1 MADCGELISAVTN
14 IYKPGATMEKST
26 GKLSSGLFFR
36 SWPATSDARA
46 VVLISHGLG
55 EHSGRYEHVAAAF
68 NAAGLHVFALDHLG
82 HGQSPGKRAFISR
95 FSELTDGVAE
105 LRAHIATECPSM
117 QVYLVGHSLG
127 GLIAASTVLGAAQDY
142 AGLLMT
148 GPALA
153 VPTPPPAWQVLLLRA
168 FSTVAPGLKALGLD
182 ANAICRDP
190 AVVEDYV
197 ADPLVHHENIPARMV
212 VSLFDEGARVMA
224 SAKEISLPVLLLHGA
239 EDKLT
244 SPSASTEFVDMLA
257 SSDKQ
262 CTIYDGMYHELFNE
276 PEQEDVLKTCCEWIK
291 ARVKQSD
298 A

>member
-1 MADCGELISAVTN
+1 
-14 IYKPGATMEKST
+14 MEKST

-82 HGQSPGKRAFISR
+82 HGQSPGKRAFVSR

-105 LRAHIATECPSM
+105 LRAHIATECPPM

-168 FSTVAPGLKALGLD
+168 FSAVAPGLKALALD

-190 AVVEDYV
+190 AVVKDYV

-224 SAKEISLPVLLLHGA
+224 SAKDISLPVLLLHGA

-244 SPSASTEFVDMLA
+244 SASASTEFVDMLA
-257 SSDKQ
+257 SSDKL
-262 CTIYDGMYHELFNE
+262 CTIFDGMYHELFNE

-291 ARVKQSD
+291 ARVKHSD
-298 A
+298 S

>member
-1 MADCGELISAVTN
+1 MD
-14 IYKPGATMEKST
+14 KST
-26 GKLSSGLFFR
+26 GKLDSGLFYR
-36 SWPATSDARA
+36 SWPPADQASA

-68 NAAGLHVFALDHLG
+68 NAAGFHVYALDHLG
-82 HGQSPGKRAFISR
+82 HGQSPGKRAFVSR

-105 LRAHIATECPSM
+105 LRAHIAQDYPSM
-117 QVYLVGHSLG
+117 PVYLVGHSLG

-148 GPALA
+148 GPALG
-153 VPTPPPAWQVLLLRA
+153 VPTPPPAWQVLLLRV
-168 FSTVAPGLKALGLD
+168 FSAVAPGLKALELD

-190 AVVEDYV
+190 AVVEDYI

-224 SAKEISLPVLLLHGA
+224 SAKDISVPVLLLHGA
-239 EDKLT
+239 EDQLT
-244 SPSASTEFVDMLA
+244 SASASTEFVDMLA

-276 PEQEDVLKTCCEWIK
+276 PEQEAILKTCCEWIT
-291 ARVKQSD
+291 ARLTSSES
-298 A
+298 

>member
-1 MADCGELISAVTN
+1 MDKL
-14 IYKPGATMEKST
+14 T
-26 GKLSSGLFFR
+26 GKLGSGLFYR
-36 SWPATSDARA
+36 SWPVADQASA

-68 NAAGLHVFALDHLG
+68 NAAGLHVYALDHLG
-82 HGQSPGKRAFISR
+82 HGQSPGKRAFVSR

-105 LRAHIATECPSM
+105 LRAHIAHEYPSM
-117 QVYLVGHSLG
+117 PVYLVGHSLG

-148 GPALA
+148 GPALG
-153 VPTPPPAWQVLLLRA
+153 VPTPPPAWQVLLLRV
-168 FSTVAPGLKALGLD
+168 FSAVAPGLKALELD

-190 AVVEDYV
+190 AVVEDYA

-224 SAKEISLPVLLLHGA
+224 RAKGISLPVLLLHGA
-239 EDKLT
+239 EDQLT
-244 SPSASTEFVDMLA
+244 SASASTEFVDMLA

-276 PEQEDVLKTCCEWIK
+276 PEQEAILKTCCEWITV
-291 ARVKQSD
+291 RVTSSES
-298 A
+298 

>member
-1 MADCGELISAVTN
+1 MD
-14 IYKPGATMEKST
+14 KST
-26 GKLSSGLFFR
+26 GKLGSGLFYR
-36 SWPATSDARA
+36 SWLAADQPSA

-68 NAAGLHVFALDHLG
+68 TAAGLHVFALDHLG
-82 HGQSPGKRAFISR
+82 HGQSPGKRAFVSR

-105 LRAHIATECPSM
+105 LRAHIAHEHPSM
-117 QVYLVGHSLG
+117 PVYLVGHSLG
-127 GLIAASTVLGAAQDY
+127 GLIAASTVLSAAQDY

-148 GPALA
+148 GPALG
-153 VPTPPPAWQVLLLRA
+153 VPTPPPAWQVLLLRV
-168 FSTVAPGLKALGLD
+168 FSAVAPGLKALELD

-224 SAKEISLPVLLLHGA
+224 SAKDISMPVLLLHGA
-239 EDKLT
+239 EDQLT
-244 SPSASTEFVDMLA
+244 SASASTEFVDMLA

-276 PEQEDVLKTCCEWIK
+276 PEQEEILNACCEWIT
-291 ARVKQSD
+291 ARVTTSD
-298 A
+298 S

>member
-1 MADCGELISAVTN
+1 MD
-14 IYKPGATMEKST
+14 KST
-26 GKLSSGLFFR
+26 GKLGSGLFYR
-36 SWPATSDARA
+36 SWPAADQASA

-68 NAAGLHVFALDHLG
+68 NAAGFHVFALDHLG
-82 HGQSPGKRAFISR
+82 HGQSPGKRAFVSR

-105 LRAHIATECPSM
+105 LRAHIAQDYPSM
-117 QVYLVGHSLG
+117 PVFLVGHSLG

-148 GPALA
+148 GPALG
-153 VPTPPPAWQVLLLRA
+153 VPTPPPAWQVLLLRV
-168 FSTVAPGLKALGLD
+168 FSAVAPGLKALELD

-190 AVVEDYV
+190 AVVEDYI

-224 SAKEISLPVLLLHGA
+224 SAKDVSLPVLLLHGA
-239 EDKLT
+239 EDQLT
-244 SPSASTEFVDMLA
+244 SASASTEFVDMLA

-262 CTIYDGMYHELFNE
+262 CTIYEGMYHELFNE
-276 PEQEDVLKTCCEWIK
+276 PEQEAILKTCCEWIT
-291 ARVKQSD
+291 ARVTSSEV
-298 A
+298 

>member
-1 MADCGELISAVTN
+1 MDR
-14 IYKPGATMEKST
+14 ST
-26 GKLSSGLFFR
+26 GKLGSGLFYR
-36 SWPATSDARA
+36 SWSANDQASA

-82 HGQSPGKRAFISR
+82 HGQSPGKRAFVSR

-105 LRAHIATECPSM
+105 LRAHIAQEFPSM
-117 QVYLVGHSLG
+117 PVYLVGHSLG
-127 GLIAASTVLGAAQDY
+127 GLIAASTVLDAAQDY

-148 GPALA
+148 GPALG
-153 VPTPPPAWQVLLLRA
+153 VPTPPPAWQVLLLRV
-168 FSTVAPGLKALGLD
+168 FSAVAPGLKALELD

-224 SAKEISLPVLLLHGA
+224 RAKDISLPVWLLHGA
-239 EDKLT
+239 EDQLT
-244 SPSASTEFVDMLA
+244 SASASTEFVDMLA

-276 PEQEDVLKTCCEWIK
+276 PEQEAILKTCCEWIT
-291 ARVKQSD
+291 ARIKHSD
-298 A
+298 S

>member
-1 MADCGELISAVTN
+1 MD
-14 IYKPGATMEKST
+14 KSM
-26 GKLSSGLFFR
+26 GKLCSGLFYR
-36 SWPATSDARA
+36 SWPAGDQARA

-68 NAAGLHVFALDHLG
+68 NATGLHVFALDHLG
-82 HGQSPGKRAFISR
+82 HGQSPGKRAFVNR

-105 LRAHIATECPSM
+105 LRAHIAQEFPSM
-117 QVYLVGHSLG
+117 PVYLVGHSLG
-127 GLIAASTVLGAAQDY
+127 GLIAASTVLGAAKDY

-148 GPALA
+148 GPALG
-153 VPTPPPAWQVLLLRA
+153 VPTPPPAWQVLLLRI
-168 FSTVAPGLKALGLD
+168 FSAVAPGLKALELD

-190 AVVEDYV
+190 AVVEEYV

-224 SAKEISLPVLLLHGA
+224 SAKDISLPVLLLHGA
-239 EDKLT
+239 EDQLT
-244 SPSASTEFVDMLA
+244 SASASTEFVDMLA

-276 PEQEDVLKTCCEWIK
+276 PEQEAILKTCCEWIT
-291 ARVKQSD
+291 ARVTSGESQIG
-298 A
+298 

>member
-1 MADCGELISAVTN
+1 MD
-14 IYKPGATMEKST
+14 KST
-26 GKLSSGLFFR
+26 GKLVSGLFYR
-36 SWPATSDARA
+36 SWPAPDQARA

-68 NAAGLHVFALDHLG
+68 NAAGLHVYALDHLG
-82 HGQSPGKRAFISR
+82 HGQSPGKRAFVSR

-105 LRAHIATECPSM
+105 LRAHIAQDYPSM
-117 QVYLVGHSLG
+117 PVYLVGHSLG

-148 GPALA
+148 GPALG
-153 VPTPPPAWQVLLLRA
+153 VPTPPPAWQVLLLRV
-168 FSTVAPGLKALGLD
+168 FSAVAPGLKALELD

-224 SAKEISLPVLLLHGA
+224 RARDISLPVLLLHGA
-239 EDKLT
+239 EDQLT
-244 SPSASTEFVDMLA
+244 SASASTEFVDTLA

-276 PEQEDVLKTCCEWIK
+276 PEQEEILKTCCEWIA
-291 ARVKQSD
+291 ARLTTSES
-298 A
+298 

>member
-1 MADCGELISAVTN
+1 MD
-14 IYKPGATMEKST
+14 KST
-26 GKLSSGLFFR
+26 GKLGSGLFYR
-36 SWPATSDARA
+36 SWPSADQARA

-82 HGQSPGKRAFISR
+82 HGQSPGKRAFVSR

-105 LRAHIATECPSM
+105 LRAHIAHEYPSM
-117 QVYLVGHSLG
+117 PVFLVGHSLG
-127 GLIAASTVLGAAQDY
+127 GLIAASTVLGAAEDY

-148 GPALA
+148 GPALG
-153 VPTPPPAWQVLLLRA
+153 VPTPPPAWQVLLLRL
-168 FSTVAPGLKALGLD
+168 FSVLAPGLKALELD

-190 AVVEDYV
+190 AVVENYV

-224 SAKEISLPVLLLHGA
+224 RARDISLPVLLLHGA
-239 EDKLT
+239 EDQLT
-244 SPSASTEFVDMLA
+244 SASASTEFVDMLA
-257 SSDKQ
+257 SHDKQ

-276 PEQEDVLKTCCEWIK
+276 PEQEAILKTCCEWIT
-291 ARVKQSD
+291 ARVTTSD
-298 A
+298 S

>member
-1 MADCGELISAVTN
+1 MD
-14 IYKPGATMEKST
+14 KST
-26 GKLSSGLFFR
+26 GKLGSGLFYR
-36 SWPATSDARA
+36 SWPVADQASA

-82 HGQSPGKRAFISR
+82 HGQSPGKRAFVSR

-105 LRAHIATECPSM
+105 LRTHIAHEYPSM
-117 QVYLVGHSLG
+117 PVYLVGHSLG

-148 GPALA
+148 GPALG
-153 VPTPPPAWQVLLLRA
+153 VPTPPPAWQVLLLRV
-168 FSTVAPGLKALGLD
+168 FSAVAPGLKALALD

-224 SAKEISLPVLLLHGA
+224 SAKDISLPVLLLHGA
-239 EDKLT
+239 KDQLT
-244 SPSASTEFVDMLA
+244 SASASTEFVDMLA

-276 PEQEDVLKTCCEWIK
+276 PEQEAIIKTCCEWITT
-291 ARVKQSD
+291 RLTSSES
-298 A
+298 

>member
-1 MADCGELISAVTN
+1 MD
-14 IYKPGATMEKST
+14 KST
-26 GKLSSGLFFR
+26 GKLGSGLFYR
-36 SWPATSDARA
+36 SWSAADQAQA

-68 NAAGLHVFALDHLG
+68 NAAGLHAYALDHLG
-82 HGQSPGKRAFISR
+82 HGQSPGKRAFVSR

-105 LRAHIATECPSM
+105 LRGHIAHEHPSM
-117 QVYLVGHSLG
+117 PVYLVGHSLG
-127 GLIAASTVLGAAQDY
+127 GLIAASTVLSAAQDY

-148 GPALA
+148 GPALG
-153 VPTPPPAWQVLLLRA
+153 VPTPPPAWQVLLLRV
-168 FSTVAPGLKALGLD
+168 FSAVAPGLKALELD

-224 SAKEISLPVLLLHGA
+224 SAKDISMPVLLLHGA
-239 EDKLT
+239 EDQLT
-244 SPSASTEFVDMLA
+244 SASASTEFVDMLA

-276 PEQEDVLKTCCEWIK
+276 PEQEEILKACCEWIT
-291 ARVKQSD
+291 ARVTTSD
-298 A
+298 S

>member
-1 MADCGELISAVTN
+1 M
-14 IYKPGATMEKST
+14 
-26 GKLSSGLFFR
+26 GKLRSGLFYR
-36 SWPATSDARA
+36 SWPAGDQARA

-68 NAAGLHVFALDHLG
+68 NATGLHVFALDHLG
-82 HGQSPGKRAFISR
+82 HGQSPGKRAFVNR

-105 LRAHIATECPSM
+105 LRAHIAQEFPSM
-117 QVYLVGHSLG
+117 PVYLVGHSLG
-127 GLIAASTVLGAAQDY
+127 GLIAASTVLGAAKDY

-148 GPALA
+148 GPALG
-153 VPTPPPAWQVLLLRA
+153 VPTPPPAWQVLLLRI
-168 FSTVAPGLKALGLD
+168 FSAVAPGLKALELD

-190 AVVEDYV
+190 AVVEEYV

-224 SAKEISLPVLLLHGA
+224 SAKDISLPVLLLHGA
-239 EDKLT
+239 EDQLT
-244 SPSASTEFVDMLA
+244 SASASTEFVDMLA

-276 PEQEDVLKTCCEWIK
+276 PEQEAILKTCCEWIT
-291 ARVKQSD
+291 ARVMSGESQIG
-298 A
+298 

>member
-1 MADCGELISAVTN
+1 MD
-14 IYKPGATMEKST
+14 KST
-26 GKLSSGLFFR
+26 GKLGSGLFYR
-36 SWPATSDARA
+36 SWLAADQPSA

-68 NAAGLHVFALDHLG
+68 NAAGLHAYALDHLG
-82 HGQSPGKRAFISR
+82 HGQSPGKRAFVSR

-105 LRAHIATECPSM
+105 LRAHIAHEHPSM
-117 QVYLVGHSLG
+117 PVYLVGHSLG
-127 GLIAASTVLGAAQDY
+127 GLIAASTVLSAAQDY

-148 GPALA
+148 GPALG
-153 VPTPPPAWQVLLLRA
+153 VPTPPPAWQVLLLRV
-168 FSTVAPGLKALGLD
+168 FSAVAPGLKALELD

-224 SAKEISLPVLLLHGA
+224 SAKDISMPVLLLHGA
-239 EDKLT
+239 EDQLT
-244 SPSASTEFVDMLA
+244 SASASTEFVDMLA

-276 PEQEDVLKTCCEWIK
+276 PEQEEILKACCEWIT
-291 ARVKQSD
+291 ARVTTSD
-298 A
+298 S

>member
-1 MADCGELISAVTN
+1 MDE
-14 IYKPGATMEKST
+14 ST
-26 GKLSSGLFFR
+26 GKLGSGLFYR
-36 SWPATSDARA
+36 SWPAADQASA

-68 NAAGLHVFALDHLG
+68 NAAGFHVFALDHLG
-82 HGQSPGKRAFISR
+82 HGQSPGKRAFVSR

-105 LRAHIATECPSM
+105 LRAHIAHEYPSM
-117 QVYLVGHSLG
+117 PVYLVGHSLG

-148 GPALA
+148 GPALG
-153 VPTPPPAWQVLLLRA
+153 VPTPPPAWQVLLLRV
-168 FSTVAPGLKALGLD
+168 FSAVAPGLKALELD

-190 AVVEDYV
+190 AVVDDYI

-224 SAKEISLPVLLLHGA
+224 CARDISLPVLLLHGA
-239 EDKLT
+239 EDQLT
-244 SPSASTEFVDMLA
+244 SASASTEFVDMLA

-262 CTIYDGMYHELFNE
+262 CTIYEGMYHELFNE
-276 PEQEDVLKTCCEWIK
+276 PEQEAILKTCCEWIT
-291 ARVKQSD
+291 ARLTSSES
-298 A
+298 

>member
-1 MADCGELISAVTN
+1 MD
-14 IYKPGATMEKST
+14 KST
-26 GKLSSGLFFR
+26 GKLGSGLFYR
-36 SWPATSDARA
+36 SWPAADQASA

-68 NAAGLHVFALDHLG
+68 NAAGFHVFALDHLG
-82 HGQSPGKRAFISR
+82 HGQSPGKRAFVSR

-105 LRAHIATECPSM
+105 LRAHIAQDYPSM
-117 QVYLVGHSLG
+117 PVFLVGHSLG

-148 GPALA
+148 GPALG
-153 VPTPPPAWQVLLLRA
+153 VPTPPPAWQVLLLRV
-168 FSTVAPGLKALGLD
+168 FSAVAPGLKALELD

-190 AVVEDYV
+190 AVVEDYI

-224 SAKEISLPVLLLHGA
+224 SAKDVSLPVLLLHGA
-239 EDKLT
+239 EDQLT
-244 SPSASTEFVDMLA
+244 SASASTEFVDMLA

-276 PEQEDVLKTCCEWIK
+276 PEQEAILKTCCEWIT
-291 ARVKQSD
+291 ARVTSSEV
-298 A
+298 

>member
-1 MADCGELISAVTN
+1 MD
-14 IYKPGATMEKST
+14 KST
-26 GKLSSGLFFR
+26 GKLGSGLFYR
-36 SWPATSDARA
+36 SWPVADQASA

-82 HGQSPGKRAFISR
+82 HGQSPGKRAFVSR

-105 LRAHIATECPSM
+105 LRAHIAQDYPSM
-117 QVYLVGHSLG
+117 PVYLVGHSLG

-148 GPALA
+148 GPALG
-153 VPTPPPAWQVLLLRA
+153 VPTPPPAWQVLLLRV
-168 FSTVAPGLKALGLD
+168 FSAVAPGLKALALD

-224 SAKEISLPVLLLHGA
+224 SAKDISLPVLLLHGA
-239 EDKLT
+239 KDQLT
-244 SPSASTEFVDMLA
+244 SASASTEFVDMLA

-276 PEQEDVLKTCCEWIK
+276 PEQEAIIKTCCEWITT
-291 ARVKQSD
+291 RLTSSES
-298 A
+298 

>member
-1 MADCGELISAVTN
+1 MD
-14 IYKPGATMEKST
+14 KST
-26 GKLSSGLFFR
+26 GKLGSGLFYR
-36 SWPATSDARA
+36 SWPAADQASA

-68 NAAGLHVFALDHLG
+68 NAAGFHVFALDHLG
-82 HGQSPGKRAFISR
+82 HGQSPGKRAFVSR

-105 LRAHIATECPSM
+105 LRAHIAQDYPSM
-117 QVYLVGHSLG
+117 PVFLVGHSLG

-148 GPALA
+148 GPALG
-153 VPTPPPAWQVLLLRA
+153 VPTPPPAWQVLLLRV
-168 FSTVAPGLKALGLD
+168 FSAVAPGLKALALD

-190 AVVEDYV
+190 AVVEDYI

-224 SAKEISLPVLLLHGA
+224 SAKDVSLPVLLLHGA
-239 EDKLT
+239 EDQLT
-244 SPSASTEFVDMLA
+244 SASASTEFVDMLA

-262 CTIYDGMYHELFNE
+262 CTIYEGMYHELFNE
-276 PEQEDVLKTCCEWIK
+276 PEQEAILKTCCEWIT
-291 ARVKQSD
+291 ARVTSSEV
-298 A
+298 

>member
-1 MADCGELISAVTN
+1 
-14 IYKPGATMEKST
+14 MEKST
-26 GKLSSGLFFR
+26 EKLGSGLFYR
-36 SWPATSDARA
+36 SWPANDQAHA

-55 EHSGRYEHVAAAF
+55 EHSGRYEHVANAF
-68 NAAGLHVFALDHLG
+68 NAAGLHVFALDHSG
-82 HGQSPGKRAFISR
+82 HGQSPGKRAFVSR

-117 QVYLVGHSLG
+117 PVFLVGHSLG
-127 GLIAASTVLGAAQDY
+127 GLIAASTVLDAAQDY

-148 GPALA
+148 GPALG
-153 VPTPPPAWQVLLLRA
+153 VPTPPPAWQVLLLRV
-168 FSTVAPGLKALGLD
+168 FSAVAPGLKALELD

-224 SAKEISLPVLLLHGA
+224 RAKDISLPVLLLHGA
-239 EDKLT
+239 EDQLT
-244 SPSASTEFVDMLA
+244 SASASTEFVDMLA

-276 PEQEDVLKTCCEWIK
+276 PEQEAILKTCCEWIR
-291 ARVKQSD
+291 ARIKHSD
-298 A
+298 SYLG

>member
-1 MADCGELISAVTN
+1 MD
-14 IYKPGATMEKST
+14 KST
-26 GKLSSGLFFR
+26 GKLGSGLFYR
-36 SWPATSDARA
+36 SWPVNDQASA

-82 HGQSPGKRAFISR
+82 HGQSPGKRAFVSR

-105 LRAHIATECPSM
+105 LRAHIATEYPSM
-117 QVYLVGHSLG
+117 PVYLVGHSLG
-127 GLIAASTVLGAAQDY
+127 GLIAASTVLDAAQDY
-142 AGLLMT
+142 AGLVMT
-148 GPALA
+148 GPALG
-153 VPTPPPAWQVLLLRA
+153 VPTPPPAWQVLLLRV
-168 FSTVAPGLKALGLD
+168 FSAVAPGLKALELD

-224 SAKEISLPVLLLHGA
+224 SAKDISLPVLLLHGA
-239 EDKLT
+239 EDQLT
-244 SPSASTEFVDMLA
+244 SASASTEFVDMLA

-276 PEQEDVLKTCCEWIK
+276 PEQEAIFKTCCEWIS
-291 ARVKQSD
+291 ARINHSD
-298 A
+298 S

>member
-1 MADCGELISAVTN
+1 MD
-14 IYKPGATMEKST
+14 KST
-26 GKLSSGLFFR
+26 GKLGSGLFYR
-36 SWPATSDARA
+36 SWPAADQASA

-68 NAAGLHVFALDHLG
+68 NAAGLHVYALDHLG
-82 HGQSPGKRAFISR
+82 HGQSPGKRAFVSR

-105 LRAHIATECPSM
+105 LRAHIAHEYPSM
-117 QVYLVGHSLG
+117 PVYLVGHSLG
-127 GLIAASTVLGAAQDY
+127 GLIAASTVLGAAHDY

-148 GPALA
+148 GPALG
-153 VPTPPPAWQVLLLRA
+153 VPTPPPAWQVLLLRV
-168 FSTVAPGLKALGLD
+168 FSAVAPGLKALELD

-224 SAKEISLPVLLLHGA
+224 SAKDISVPVLLLHGA
-239 EDKLT
+239 EDQLT
-244 SPSASTEFVDMLA
+244 SASASTEFVDMLA

-276 PEQEDVLKTCCEWIK
+276 PEQEAILKTCCEWITV
-291 ARVKQSD
+291 RVTSSES
-298 A
+298 

>member
-1 MADCGELISAVTN
+1 MD
-14 IYKPGATMEKST
+14 KST
-26 GKLSSGLFFR
+26 GKLGSGLFYR
-36 SWPATSDARA
+36 SWLAADQPSA

-68 NAAGLHVFALDHLG
+68 TAAGFHVFALDHLG
-82 HGQSPGKRAFISR
+82 HGQSPGKRAFVSR

-105 LRAHIATECPSM
+105 LRAHIAHEHPSM
-117 QVYLVGHSLG
+117 PVYLVGHSLG
-127 GLIAASTVLGAAQDY
+127 GLIAASTVLSAAQDY

-148 GPALA
+148 GPALG
-153 VPTPPPAWQVLLLRA
+153 VPTPPPAWQVLLLRV
-168 FSTVAPGLKALGLD
+168 FSAVAPGLKALELD

-224 SAKEISLPVLLLHGA
+224 SAKDISMPVLLLHGA
-239 EDKLT
+239 EDQLT
-244 SPSASTEFVDMLA
+244 SASASTEFVDMLA

-276 PEQEDVLKTCCEWIK
+276 PEQEEILNACCEWIT
-291 ARVKQSD
+291 ARVTTSD
-298 A
+298 S

>member
-1 MADCGELISAVTN
+1 
-14 IYKPGATMEKST
+14 MEKST

-82 HGQSPGKRAFISR
+82 HGQSPGKRAFVSR

-168 FSTVAPGLKALGLD
+168 FSAVVPGLKALALD

-190 AVVEDYV
+190 AVVKDYV

-224 SAKEISLPVLLLHGA
+224 SAKDISLPVLLLHGA

-244 SPSASTEFVDMLA
+244 SASASTEFVDMLA
-257 SSDKQ
+257 SSDKL

-291 ARVKQSD
+291 ARVKHSD
-298 A
+298 S

>member
-1 MADCGELISAVTN
+1 MD
-14 IYKPGATMEKST
+14 KST
-26 GKLSSGLFFR
+26 GKLGSGLFYR
-36 SWPATSDARA
+36 SWSAADQARA

-68 NAAGLHVFALDHLG
+68 NAAGLHAYALDHLG
-82 HGQSPGKRAFISR
+82 HGQSPGKRAFVSR

-105 LRAHIATECPSM
+105 LRAHIAHEHPSM
-117 QVYLVGHSLG
+117 PVYLFGHSLG
-127 GLIAASTVLGAAQDY
+127 GLIAASTVLSAAQDY

-148 GPALA
+148 GPALG
-153 VPTPPPAWQVLLLRA
+153 VPTPPPAWQVLLLRV
-168 FSTVAPGLKALGLD
+168 FSAVAPGLKALELD

-224 SAKEISLPVLLLHGA
+224 SAKDISMPVLLLHGA
-239 EDKLT
+239 EDQLT
-244 SPSASTEFVDMLA
+244 SASASTEFVDMLA

-276 PEQEDVLKTCCEWIK
+276 PEQEEILKACCEWIT
-291 ARVKQSD
+291 ARVTTSD
-298 A
+298 S

>member
-1 MADCGELISAVTN
+1 MD
-14 IYKPGATMEKST
+14 KST
-26 GKLSSGLFFR
+26 GKLGSGLFYR
-36 SWPATSDARA
+36 SWSAADQAQA

-68 NAAGLHVFALDHLG
+68 NAAGLHAYALDHLG
-82 HGQSPGKRAFISR
+82 HGQSPGKRAFVSR

-105 LRAHIATECPSM
+105 LRAHIAHEHPSM
-117 QVYLVGHSLG
+117 PVYLVGHSLG
-127 GLIAASTVLGAAQDY
+127 GLIAASTVLSAAQDY

-148 GPALA
+148 GPALG
-153 VPTPPPAWQVLLLRA
+153 VPTPPPAWQVLLLRV
-168 FSTVAPGLKALGLD
+168 FSAVAPGLKALELD

-224 SAKEISLPVLLLHGA
+224 SAKDISMPVLLLHGA
-239 EDKLT
+239 EDQLT
-244 SPSASTEFVDMLA
+244 SASASTEFVDMLA

-276 PEQEDVLKTCCEWIK
+276 PEQEEILKACCEWIT
-291 ARVKQSD
+291 ARVTTSD
-298 A
+298 S

>member
-1 MADCGELISAVTN
+1 MD
-14 IYKPGATMEKST
+14 KST
-26 GKLSSGLFFR
+26 GKLGSGLFYR
-36 SWPATSDARA
+36 SWPAADQASA

-68 NAAGLHVFALDHLG
+68 NAAGLQVYALDHLG
-82 HGQSPGKRAFISR
+82 HGQSPGKRAFVSR

-105 LRAHIATECPSM
+105 LRAHIAHEYPSM
-117 QVYLVGHSLG
+117 PVYLVGHSLG
-127 GLIAASTVLGAAQDY
+127 GLIAASTVLDAAQDY

-148 GPALA
+148 GPALG
-153 VPTPPPAWQVLLLRA
+153 VPTPPPAWQVLLLRV
-168 FSTVAPGLKALGLD
+168 FSAVAPGLKALELD

-224 SAKEISLPVLLLHGA
+224 SAKDISVPVLLLHGA
-239 EDKLT
+239 EDQLT
-244 SPSASTEFVDMLA
+244 SASASIEFVDMLA

-276 PEQEDVLKTCCEWIK
+276 PEQEAILKTCCEWIT
-291 ARVKQSD
+291 ARLTSSES
-298 A
+298 